1 MRCRQV
7 RGLMPDHFN
16 KEISEADRRA
26 LEAHMAECSA
36 CHKHWRNLYRAEVW
50 LIQASQQAQ
59 SKRGPSVDFTASV
72 MASIV
77 VRQQQAA
84 QSSPPPTQHLRSD
97 SAVSPLIFPLGS
109 WFGWETTTLGAGNIS
124 SRMLL
129 SGALLVL
136 IPVMAAVIFVGVLL
150 TQPALASQVFGA
162 VTNALA
168 NVVSGVYSL
177 VARIATLADNQFLLA
192 GVAAG
197 YVALA
202 LLWYRLMR
210 QPGRE
215 HQPGFEEVES

>member
-16 KEISEADRRA
+16 KEISEADRRT

-84 QSSPPPTQHLRSD
+84 QSSTPPTQHLRSD

-109 WFGWETTTLGAGNIS
+109 WFGWETTTLGAGNLS

-177 VARIATLADNQFLLA
+177 VARIAALADNQFLLA

>member
-16 KEISEADRRA
+16 KELSEADRRI
-26 LEAHMAECSA
+26 LEAHMAECPG

-50 LIQASQQAQ
+50 LMQASQQTQ
-59 SKRGPSVDFTASV
+59 SKRGPSVDFTAAV

-84 QSSPPPTQHLRSD
+84 QSSTPPTQQLRSD
-97 SAVSPLIFPLGS
+97 SEASPLIFPLGS
-109 WFGWETTTLGAGNIS
+109 WFGWETTTLGAGNFS

-177 VARIATLADNQFLLA
+177 VTRIATLADNQFLLA

-215 HQPGFEEVES
+215 RQPGFEEVES

>member
-16 KEISEADRRA
+16 KEISEADRRMI
-26 LEAHMAECSA
+26 EAHLAECSA

-50 LIQASQQAQ
+50 LMQMSQQAP
-59 SKRGPSVDFTASV
+59 SKHAPSVDFTASV

-84 QSSPPPTQHLRSD
+84 QPSTPPVQQLRYD
-97 SAVSPLIFPLGS
+97 QEASPLSLPLGS
-109 WFGWETTTLGAGNIS
+109 WFGWEANPLGAWNLS

-150 TQPALASQVFGA
+150 TQPALASQVFGI

-177 VARIATLADNQFLLA
+177 ITRIATLADNQLLLA

-202 LLWYRLMR
+202 LLWYGLMR

-215 HQPGFEEVES
+215 RQPGLEEVES

>member
-7 RGLMPDHFN
+7 RGLMPAHFN
-16 KEISEADRRA
+16 KELSEADRRA

-36 CHKHWRNLYRAEVW
+36 CHKHWRSLYRAEVW
-50 LIQASQQAQ
+50 LLRASQQAQ
-59 SKRGPSVDFTASV
+59 SMRGPSTDFTASV

-84 QSSPPPTQHLRSD
+84 QSSTPPIQHLRYEQE
-97 SAVSPLIFPLGS
+97 ASPLIFPLGS
-109 WFGWETTTLGAGNIS
+109 WFGWEANPLGMGNLS

-136 IPVMAAVIFVGVLL
+136 IPVMAAVIFIGVLL

-168 NVVSGVYSL
+168 SVVSGAYSL
-177 VARIATLADNQFLLA
+177 VTRIATLANNQFLLA

-215 HQPGFEEVES
+215 EVES